1 MYLHSHTQW
10 YINYSALKLYRS
22 HTSLQPQRYHAGPL
36 YWGHAGGTTEQKVAI
51 TLGLLVKELF
61 VRGWGKIWQQFM
73 DFSFRIISG
82 CQVLWGMWDYFFSD
96 GVQLVA
102 FSLFNLER
110 DRKLNG
116 PIWTLVERHIP
127 FSSKLLQ
134 KICCINWKAASLFGT
149 QHKQSLNKLSLPCK
163 LLWDLSH
170 MTHIHPSTWNITGR
184 WSCLK
189 PLLVCWRCRPFR
201 CWRALPFSMD
211 N

>member
-1 MYLHSHTQW
+1 MVYQLFSSEIIQISHIFT
-10 YINYSALKLYRS
+10 
-22 HTSLQPQRYHAGPL
+22 TSKISC
-36 YWGHAGGTTEQKVAI
+36 WWTTTEQKVAI

-82 CQVLWGMWDYFFSD
+82 CQVLWGMWDYSFSD

-116 PIWTLVERHIP
+116 PIWTLVEWHIP

-134 KICCINWKAASLFGT
+134 KIRCINWKAASLFGT
-149 QHKQSLNKLSLPCK
+149 QHKQSLNKLSCPASSSEIWAIWYTSIPAHEISLA
-163 LLWDLSH
+163 DEAV
-170 MTHIHPSTWNITGR
+170 WNL
-184 WSCLK
+184 C
-189 PLLVCWRCRPFR
+189 
-201 CWRALPFSMD
+201 
-211 N
+211 